1 VQLSRTRAKAPLSH
15 PHRRCCEVREVAM
28 QWPHAC
34 QPQSSHV
41 MSRGKKM
48 TTRKEWE
55 RCVARPKAP
64 SPLADVARPA
74 DVFQAKW
81 CDSAW
86 NVAGTLAAS
95 CAKKAGA
102 AFRPLPI
109 DAFSRSI
116 ERQAKPVKVC
126 SYQPRP
132 SALLNTS
139 TPTPTSTSISAL
151 PQNHHQFQ
159 QLSSNLSSPRC
170 PLAHRSALHA
180 AGPRRYIHFV
190 TDLALFRSANVTRL
204 PRILQANRVV
214 AHTSYLL
221 SFTPFHTTFPPQ
233 QPPSQQPTSQQ
244 PRPLQHPRLS
254 IQTRRWR
261 LFPRPSDSSLP
272 HTLTTSSAALT
283 LTPPRP

>member
-1 VQLSRTRAKAPLSH
+1 MQLSRTRAKAPLSH

-214 AHTSYLL
+214 AHASYLR
-221 SFTPFHTTFPPQ
+221 SFKPFHTTSAPSSPQAQ
-233 QPPSQQPTSQQ
+233 QPASSQQQ
-244 PRPLQHPRLS
+244 PRPLQRSAFNSTQLGVGACS
-254 IQTRRWR
+254 
-261 LFPRPSDSSLP
+261 PS
-272 HTLTTSSAALT
+272 
-283 LTPPRP
+283 